1 MKKMMKKLAT
11 AAFTFIT
18 AFSLSIPTLAEEDA
32 SSQLPTEENP
42 MVIDKEAG
50 TISIYAYVNGKY
62 LETSTRH
69 AVVFDDGNFGGKS
82 VFGTTANQNEFYEAL
97 LEIGAEP
104 GDNMTAENAE
114 ETHVEGDLMDIKVS
128 WEGAEKEY
136 DLSETIIDSN
146 GNDFEFHF
154 GGNKGRA
161 HDKHTGCIT
170 CLDSCPVGL
179 ISNATY
185 TYGAVEKRGEVEFSG
200 NSEILPEEGTP
211 VIITYSIHKDKETIE
226 NKVSNKKVDKKMDQ
240 ETE

>member
-1 MKKMMKKLAT
+1 MNKMIKKLMT
-11 AAFTFIT
+11 LVFAFVTVL
-18 AFSLSIPTLAEEDA
+18 SLSVPTLAEEDA
-32 SSQLPTEENP
+32 PANLPTEENP
-42 MVIDKEAG
+42 MVVDKEAG

-82 VFGTTANQNEFYEAL
+82 VFGTTANQNKFYEAL
-97 LEIGAEP
+97 IEIGAEP

-114 ETHVEGDLMDIKVS
+114 ETHVAGDLMDIKVT

-136 DLSETIIDSN
+136 NLSETIIDSN
-146 GNDFEFHF
+146 GNDFEFRF

-185 TYGAVEKRGEVEFSG
+185 TYGAVEKRGEVAFSG
-200 NSEILPEEGTP
+200 NGEILPEEGTP
-211 VIITYSIHKDKETIE
+211 VIITYSIHKEDSKD
-226 NKVSNKKVDKKMDQ
+226 KKVESNEKA
-240 ETE
+240 EAE